1 MAAIDGR
8 RASTEHLSQGL
19 DRAALNVYTHA
30 DHHLVAPLRDGQDT
44 SRKSSDTGEAADPNL
59 ASLNNLRRLSGKVK
73 QKTVKAF
80 QPLHKKQK
88 STDSETAPTLAPA
101 PSGAADDARMYK
113 PVPEQK
119 GPDFKEVIKHPIS
132 SVQSALH
139 GASGAKF
146 SEALDNP
153 VIAHG
158 AEVSI
163 VRAYDEVKSA
173 KSEGAKES
181 ALVDLE
187 SLKKERQ
194 DAYVRW
200 TFDRHVLKANEK
212 KGIADMRWL
221 DYGHNLL
228 RYYVE
233 HYGDQYIDRNP
244 NLPEPSEEAFNT
256 SMERLV
262 MISTPYQMLV
272 MRFRHIYR
280 WENRTET
287 ALYLGAYAF
296 FWAINYLAGAFI
308 LALIAVVLQRR
319 LYPPTAEDIREDII
333 RSEDAE
339 RTALNLTQLIE
350 QHGAHGWVEALR
362 QDLGPWFLLQLEDIA
377 NVLEIWRNFY
387 EWRDPKRTMIS
398 LILLVQV
405 WLATTFIPL
414 SMFIKLAQLSAGILF
429 FGLFPIASRY
439 PQYRLLAS
447 PMKWLFWKVPT
458 DAEWAIAR
466 LQVEAAHRKE
476 ALRQISPSRDPDG
489 DEQADSESGN
499 DGEDEVSLG
508 HFHCTSHS
516 HHGDLCLTSKGVKY
530 KTAVRSHVLWELHF
544 DDITVLQKVG
554 AGEGLLF
561 VLASGEGHR
570 VSGLK
575 SRNEVFTQII
585 GYSGLR
591 WQVTG

>member
-19 DRAALNVYTHA
+19 GRAALNVYAHA

-44 SRKSSDTGEAADPNL
+44 SRKSSDTGEGGDPNL
-59 ASLNNLRRLSGKVK
+59 ASLNNLRHLSGKVK

-80 QPLHKKQK
+80 QPRHKKQK
-88 STDSETAPTLAPA
+88 STHSETAPTLAPA
-101 PSGAADDARMYK
+101 PFGPADDARMYY
-113 PVPEQK
+113 PLPEQK

-158 AEVSI
+158 AEVRI

-173 KSEGAKES
+173 ESEDAKES
-181 ALVDLE
+181 ALVNLE

-194 DAYVRW
+194 DAYARW
-200 TFDRHVLKANEK
+200 TFDRHILKANEK
-212 KGIADMRWL
+212 KGKAEMRWL

-262 MISTPYQMLV
+262 MVSTPYQILV
-272 MRFRHIYR
+272 MKLRHIYR
-280 WENRTET
+280 WDNRTET

-296 FWAINYLAGAFI
+296 LWAINYLAGAFI

-319 LYPPTAEDIREDII
+319 LYPPTLEDVREDII
-333 RSEDAE
+333 RSEDAG

-350 QHGAHGWVEALR
+350 QYGAHGWVEVLR

-387 EWRDPKRTMIS
+387 EWRDPKRTIIS
-398 LILLVQV
+398 LILLIQV
-405 WLATTFIPL
+405 WLSITFIPL

-429 FGLFPIASRY
+429 FGLFPVASRY

-489 DEQADSESGN
+489 DEQAGSGSGN
-499 DGEDEVSLG
+499 NGDDEVSLG
-508 HFHCTSHS
+508 RFQCTSQS
-516 HHGDLCLTSKGVKY
+516 HHGDLCVTSKGVKY

-544 DDITVLQKVG
+544 DDITMLQKVG

-591 WQVTG
+591 WQ

>member
-1 MAAIDGR
+1 MAAINHR
-8 RASTEHLSQGL
+8 RDSTEHLSQGL
-19 DRAALNVYTHA
+19 DRAALNVYAHA
-30 DHHLVAPLRDGQDT
+30 DHHLVAPLRHGQHGP
-44 SRKSSDTGEAADPNL
+44 RKSSSTSEGGDWNL
-59 ASLNNLRRLSGKVK
+59 ASLNNLRRISGKVK

-80 QPLHKKQK
+80 QPRHKKQK
-88 STDSETAPTLAPA
+88 STDSHTAPTLAPV
-101 PSGAADDARMYK
+101 PSEAADDARMYN

-119 GPDFKEVIKHPIS
+119 GPDFKEVVKNPIS

-146 SEALDNP
+146 AEALDNQ

-158 AEVSI
+158 AEVRI

-173 KSEGAKES
+173 ESENARAAAS
-181 ALVDLE
+181 ADLE
-187 SLKKERQ
+187 GLKKERQ

-200 TFDRHVLKANEK
+200 TFDRHVLK
-212 KGIADMRWL
+212 
-221 DYGHNLL
+221 LL

-272 MRFRHIYR
+272 MRLRQIYR
-280 WENRTET
+280 WDNRTET
-287 ALYLGAYAF
+287 AFYLGAYIWL
-296 FWAINYLAGAFI
+296 WAINYLAGAFI
-308 LALIAVVLQRR
+308 LALIAMVLKRR
-319 LYPPTAEDIREDII
+319 LYPPTLEDIREDIK

-350 QHGAHGWVEALR
+350 QHGAHGWVDALR
-362 QDLGPWFLLQLEDIA
+362 QDLGPWFLLQLDDVA

-387 EWRDPKRTMIS
+387 EWRDSKRTMIS

-405 WLATTFIPL
+405 WLSITFIPL
-414 SMFIKLAQLSAGILF
+414 SMFIQLAQLSAGVLF

-466 LQVEAAHRKE
+466 LQVEAAHRKA
-476 ALRQISPSRDPDG
+476 ALGEMSSSRNPDR
-489 DEQADSESGN
+489 DEQADSESGDN
-499 DGEDEVSLG
+499 GEGEVSLG
-508 HFHCTSHS
+508 QFHCTSQS
-516 HHGDLCLTSKGVKY
+516 HHGDLCVTSKGVKY
-530 KTAVRSHVLWELHF
+530 KTAIRSQILWELRF
-544 DDITVLQKVG
+544 DDITMLQKVG

-561 VLASGEGHR
+561 VLASGDVHR